1 MLFNISFLFFIFV
14 SLLFKNLLYLL
25 GVAEVCLLFISSMNF
40 RFNFGFQMNKLLFS
54 NSFDSILTLFI
65 IKLLIF
71 LGLDINISSLI
82 ELRVSSFALL
92 LLNLLLPLLNKRF

>member
-1 MLFNISFLFFIFV
+1 
-14 SLLFKNLLYLL
+14 
-25 GVAEVCLLFISSMNF
+25 
-40 RFNFGFQMNKLLFS
+40 MNKLLFS

-65 IKLLIF
+65 IKLLIS
-71 LGLDINISSLI
+71 LGLDINISFLI